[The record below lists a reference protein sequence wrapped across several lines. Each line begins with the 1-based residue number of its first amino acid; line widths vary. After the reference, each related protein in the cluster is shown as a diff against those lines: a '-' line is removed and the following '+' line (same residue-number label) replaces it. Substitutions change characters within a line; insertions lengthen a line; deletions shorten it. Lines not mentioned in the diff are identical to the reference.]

1 MIYGVR
7 DNYGTRRTAWTLR
20 AAMAWLPYCGTT
32 ALIYNRWTRRVVVV
46 RIQRRFS
53 AIQP

>member
-1 MIYGVR
+1 MIYGIR

-32 ALIYNRWTRRVVVV
+32 AIIYNRLQRRVVAYRVQ
-46 RIQRRFS
+46 QRYT
-53 AIQP
+53 P